1 MHLTF
6 CIMSLTS
13 LTVHAARE
21 GLRQKKFSSVELT
34 RAFLDRIRQHN
45 PRLNAFITVDE
56 AQALAMAAAADERMA
71 RGEDTPVLGVPIALK
86 DVLMTRGL
94 RTTAGSKIL
103 ENFVPTWDATPVAR
117 LRAAGAVFL
126 GKTNTDEFAMGSS
139 TENSAYGV
147 TRNPR
152 DETRVPGGS
161 SGGSAAAVAADLCC
175 AALGTDT
182 GGSVRQPASLCGVSG
197 IKNSYGRVSRNGL
210 IAYGS
215 SLDSVGALAK
225 DARDLAILDGVM
237 AGADEKDSTCVTLPV
252 PDYLAA
258 LDAPSPDPRLP
269 LKGVRVGVPKEY
281 FIDGMQAEVAAAVRE
296 GTAQLERLGAV
307 VKDISLPNTALSLPV
322 YYIIAPCEASANL
335 ARFDGV
341 KYGLR
346 VNGADL
352 IDTYRQTRGAGFG
365 SEVKRRIMLG
375 TYALSAG
382 YYDAYYIRAQKART
396 LIKQDFE
403 RAFEQVDV
411 IVAPVSPTTAFKIG
425 EKADDP
431 IQMYLADVFTLSLN
445 LAGNCAVC
453 VPCGQDSAGLPIGM
467 QVMGPMFGEEIALR
481 VAHAYQMAA

>member
-1 MHLTF
+1 
-6 CIMSLTS
+6 MSLTS

>member
-1 MHLTF
+1 M
-6 CIMSLTS
+6 
-13 LTVHAARE
+13 
-21 GLRQKKFSSVELT
+21 RQKKFSSVELT

-56 AQALAMAAAADERMA
+56 NQALAMAAAADERMA
-71 RGEDTPVLGVPIALK
+71 KGEDTPVLGVPIALK
-86 DVLMTRGL
+86 DVLMTKGL

-147 TRNPR
+147 TRNPH

-225 DARDLAILDGVM
+225 DVRDLAILDGVM
-237 AGADEKDSTCVTLPV
+237 AGADEKDSTSVTLPV
-252 PDYLAA
+252 PNYVAA
-258 LDAPSPDPRLP
+258 LNAPSADPRLP
-269 LKGVRVGVPKEY
+269 LKGLRVGVPKEY

-296 GTAQLERLGAV
+296 GIAQLERLGAV

-346 VNGADL
+346 VTGADL

-382 YYDAYYIRAQKART
+382 YYDAYYIRAQKVRT

-453 VPCGQDSAGLPIGM
+453 VPCGKDSAGLPIGM

-481 VAHAYQMAA
+481 TAHVYQQS

>member
-1 MHLTF
+1 MLSNLT
-6 CIMSLTS
+6 I
-13 LTVHAARE
+13 HAARE
-21 GLRQKKFSSVELT
+21 GLRQKKFSSAELT

-56 AQALAMAAAADERMA
+56 AQSLAMAAAADERMA

-161 SGGSAAAVAADLCC
+161 SGGSAAAVAANLCC

-252 PDYLAA
+252 PDYVAA

-269 LKGVRVGVPKEY
+269 LKGVRVGAPKEY

-296 GTAQLERLGAV
+296 GIAQLERLGAV

-453 VPCGQDSAGLPIGM
+453 APCGQDSAGLPIGM

-481 VAHAYQMAA
+481 VAHVYQQS